1 MLQTPRRERD
11 DGDGSGMSATPTP
24 TRDNSTLL
32 REQEA
37 ERERLRM
44 DNFNQALR
52 INFLEER
59 LLRVKQGTDFSGEDL
74 ESELAQLRITLE
86 ERDHEL
92 RQRNFSMI
100 RATEAIDLL
109 TAQLHEAQA
118 AAARARDEAQ
128 REAEA
133 QVQQHLQQRGGVDAE
148 TAERWRLEL
157 ETASQKEQQSA
168 KKIQEL
174 EEEIKKQREAAEA
187 MNLRMKEMQE
197 LRAREQTEVELRLQ
211 RDQQSLQQLE
221 MNNVKLSTEAEH
233 WKLVASQREEQN
245 TALQMQLDTER
256 QDKQKIEARSQAKM
270 KSMEE
275 QVKHQME
282 QVQRESENYRAEHT
296 RLLTDCEKA
305 RFEKERIAMENES
318 IKLERARLQAEIERL
333 AKEMQ
338 QMAGDAKRVQ
348 LQNAKLSATCE
359 EQSKSLDTF
368 KSERESAMD
377 TIHQLESELHQNR
390 KQVAKYDMS
399 IKTLESQ
406 LQYAEAEAKRM
417 KQQCD
422 LAESRC
428 QQTSNERL
436 LVLEKDRQAIEED
449 NRRLRAELAGFQQ
462 DLEAMERKFQESE
475 ERFSNEAANAQKQR
489 QDLSVY
495 QEELQQR
502 SAKLREYQMQLEAYE
517 DELAHRNSRVQELEQ
532 QVAKTQEY
540 QAQLTT
546 CENELARRAARVLEL
561 EQRVEKAKNFQTQFA
576 ASEGELAQRGA
587 RVLELEQQLAKALEF
602 EKQLTACE
610 DELVHR
616 RTELEQQVAK
626 ANEYQAQ
633 LAACEDELARAGA
646 RVQDLERQLADVISA
661 STSTNATVRH
671 QQIEW
676 QNQFATEKSE
686 ILRQLDDERQRCLEL
701 KNDTFSLKNEAAS
714 ANRELEAIEIELRSL
729 LRNRPHS
736 FNDGRKQPM
745 VSLLREAILT
755 LKNDLKAEVEGLQNR
770 WKQQASLM
778 GSKLDRLATQLRAS
792 QSKLEVLQRSS
803 FHAKD
808 AKNSLDKTWSVRY
821 EELRIE
827 KEHERRELEEEI
839 HFFQS
844 KMEEALAEA
853 KSNREALTRERKSS
867 REKSHRSYDDLR
879 ESNRLLY
886 EEIQERRK
894 SAEHARKQYM
904 QAIRENKELL
914 KAIEIYKDGIA
925 SRNKDIE
932 KYQARIVKL
941 SQQLQHR
948 ASLGEV
954 KQTLLGQLEQTQYM
968 ISETYKR
975 WEDSPI
981 ARGPGSSGHETYEAA
996 IVQLDE
1002 YIGRLQLVSDRWGEF
1017 MTHSQE
1023 LQGRYSEAWKSASTR
1038 GFDRSKDQPRW
1049 VDDVER
1055 KCTRLLAEAVRISE
1069 AMRDIVDNI
1078 VRVVQRERDEKN
1090 RMEKERAFGT
1100 DNNASVKQREARS
1113 KWLPSS
1119 DFFDQN
1125 CDPYRTR
1132 SVSQPQFDSP
1142 VKSRALNGADP
1153 SMKAAP
1159 TARRNAS
1166 ELYRNSLSSLGRVGM
1181 KMQDLEKEIRTFH
1194 D

>member
-1 MLQTPRRERD
+1 MQTPRCDRDGD
-11 DGDGSGMSATPTP
+11 DGGGMSATPTP

-74 ESELAQLRITLE
+74 ESELVQLRISLE

-133 QVQQHLQQRGGVDAE
+133 QVQQHLQHRGGVDAE

-157 ETASQKEQQSA
+157 ETAAQKEQQSG

-174 EEEIKKQREAAEA
+174 EEEIKRQREAAEA
-187 MNLRMKEMQE
+187 LNLQMKEMQE
-197 LRAREQTEVELRLQ
+197 LRTREQTEMELRLQ

-221 MNNVKLSTEAEH
+221 MNNVKLLTEAEH
-233 WKLVASQREEQN
+233 WKVVAKQREEQL
-245 TALQMQLDTER
+245 TALQLQVEAMR
-256 QDKQKIEARSQAKM
+256 QEKQKLDARSQAKL

-282 QVQRESENYRAEHT
+282 QLQRESENYRTEHT

-305 RFEKERIAMENES
+305 RFEKERVAMENES
-318 IKLERARLQAEIERL
+318 IKQERARLQAEMERM

-338 QMAGDAKRVQ
+338 QIAGDAKRAQ
-348 LQNAKLSATCE
+348 LQNAKFSATCE
-359 EQSKSLDTF
+359 EQNKSLDTF

-377 TIHQLESELHQNR
+377 TIHQLESEVHQSR
-390 KQVAKYDMS
+390 KQVAEYDIS

-417 KQQCD
+417 KEQCD

-475 ERFSNEAANAQKQR
+475 ERFSNEAANAQEQR
-489 QDLSVY
+489 HHLSAY
-495 QEELQQR
+495 EEELQQR
-502 SAKLREYQMQLEAYE
+502 SAKTREYQTQLTAFE
-517 DELAHRNSRVQELEQ
+517 DELARRNARVQELEQ
-532 QVAKTQEY
+532 QVARTQEY
-540 QAQLTT
+540 QTQLAA
-546 CENELARRAARVLEL
+546 CEDELARRAANVLEL
-561 EQRVEKAKNFQTQFA
+561 EQRVEKAQEYQMQFA
-576 ASEGELAQRGA
+576 VSEDELAHRGT
-587 RVLELEQQLAKALEF
+587 RVLELEQQ
-602 EKQLTACE
+602 
-610 DELVHR
+610 
-616 RTELEQQVAK
+616 VAK
-626 ANEYQAQ
+626 SNEHQTQ
-633 LAACEDELARAGA
+633 LAACEDELARQSV
-646 RVQDLERQLADVISA
+646 RVQDLERQLAGAISA
-661 STSTNATVRH
+661 SSSTNTTVRH
-671 QQIEW
+671 QQMEQ

-686 ILRQLDDERQRCLEL
+686 IQRQLEDERQRCVEM
-701 KNDTFSLKNEAAS
+701 KKT
-714 ANRELEAIEIELRSL
+714 
-729 LRNRPHS
+729 
-736 FNDGRKQPM
+736 
-745 VSLLREAILT
+745 
-755 LKNDLKAEVEGLQNR
+755 EVEGLQNR

-778 GSKLDRLATQLRAS
+778 SSKLDRLATQLRAS
-792 QSKLEVLQRSS
+792 QAKLEVLQRSS

-808 AKNSLDKTWSVRY
+808 TKHSLDKTWSVRY
-821 EELRIE
+821 EELRME

-839 HFFQS
+839 LYFQS

-853 KSNREALTRERKSS
+853 KRNMEALTRERQSS
-867 REKSHRSYDDLR
+867 REKSHRGYDDLK

-886 EEIQERRK
+886 EEVQERRR

-904 QAIRENKELL
+904 QSVRENKELL
-914 KAIEIYKDGIA
+914 KAIEVYKDGIA
-925 SRNKDIE
+925 SRNKEIE
-932 KYQARIVKL
+932 NYQAKIMKF
-941 SQQLQHR
+941 SQQLQQR
-948 ASLGEV
+948 VSLGEV
-954 KQTLLGQLEQTQYM
+954 KQTLLEQLEQTQYM

-981 ARGPGSSGHETYEAA
+981 VRGPGGVSSGHEGYEAA

-1002 YIGRLQLVSDRWGEF
+1002 YVGRLQLVSERWGEF

-1023 LQGRYSEAWKSASTR
+1023 LQRRYSEAWISASSR
-1038 GFDRSKDQPRW
+1038 GFDRSKEQPRW

-1055 KCTRLLAEAVRISE
+1055 KCTRLLTEAVRVSE
-1069 AMRDIVDNI
+1069 AMRDVVDNI
-1078 VRVVQRERDEKN
+1078 ASVLQRERDEKK
-1090 RMEKERAFGT
+1090 RLEKERAFGV
-1100 DNNASVKQREARS
+1100 DNNASVKQREGRS
-1113 KWLPSS
+1113 KWLSNS
-1119 DFFDQN
+1119 DFFDER
-1125 CDPYRTR
+1125 CEPPR
-1132 SVSQPQFDSP
+1132 SRSARQPQFDSP
-1142 VKSRALNGADP
+1142 VKSRAQNGAGP
-1153 SMKAAP
+1153 SMKAS
-1159 TARRNAS
+1159 TIARRSAN
-1166 ELYRNSLSSLGRVGM
+1166 ELYRSSLSSLGRVGM
-1181 KMQDLEKEIRTFH
+1181 KVQDLEKEIRNAH